1 MDVNKVNEVE
11 NDETPKT
18 SFGFQ
23 KTGLKTGFKKPTL
36 PKFGGFGLKSVKSKK
51 PELAKSAFT
60 IDSDSDEELDPEKQA
75 DKNSNNTTDFYRK
88 AVNKEIN
95 LAETKSK
102 TDRRTQIK
110 IQAALEQDSKIFEY
124 DEVYGDVS
132 NFQKGKDEEER
143 RKKLNL
149 SIKKPKYI
157 KGMLKT
163 AAKRQLEDERR
174 YERKS
179 IKDRKDE
186 DHLFDDKEKFITNA
200 YKEKMI
206 KLEQAEE
213 AINRR
218 DEIDRLQSVEKQTG
232 LAGFYRHLL
241 NDKEKDQKIKDEE
254 VEMQIQKE
262 LKEEIVK
269 KEAKDAED
277 AENSKNTKDSEDSK
291 VKTEADETGGNS
303 ENTEKPENVEK
314 QAKSSEQAKF
324 SENKQKRYDSD
335 SSGSDS
341 GSDVSSTGRGH
352 SSGSSIDEE
361 RFGEGEVDPET
372 KAFNEKFGTK
382 FAKSRPSHPAA
393 PSTTMTKMSM
403 RSRVTAGGA
412 GVETEIDWEV
422 QLEKLNVIFKL
433 RNSEVDVE
441 VASRRYFQRQAMRE
455 ARGGWSKILSSK

>member
-1 MDVNKVNEVE
+1 MDVNQVKK
-11 NDETPKT
+11 DETPKT

-23 KTGLKTGFKKPTL
+23 KTGFNTGFKKPTL
-36 PKFGGFGLKSVKSKK
+36 PKFGGFGLKSAKSKK
-51 PELAKSAFT
+51 PALAKSAFSQ
-60 IDSDSDEELDPEKQA
+60 DSDSDEESDPEKQA
-75 DKNSNNTTDFYRK
+75 ENSNNTTDFHRK

-174 YERKS
+174 YERRS

-254 VEMQIQKE
+254 AEMQIQKE
-262 LKEEIVK
+262 LKEEKVK
-269 KEAKDAED
+269 KEAED
-277 AENSKNTKDSEDSK
+277 AENTNNSK
-291 VKTEADETGGNS
+291 VKTEADENS
-303 ENTEKPENVEK
+303 EKLEPTGNVETEAEKPAE
-314 QAKSSEQAKF
+314 S

-341 GSDVSSTGRGH
+341 DSGSDVSSTGRGR

-393 PSTTMTKMSM
+393 PSTTMTKASM
-403 RSRVTAGGA
+403 RSRITAGGA

-433 RNSEVDVE
+433 RNSEEDVE

>member
-1 MDVNKVNEVE
+1 MDVNEVKK
-11 NDETPKT
+11 DETPKT

-23 KTGLKTGFKKPTL
+23 KTGFKKPTL
-36 PKFGGFGLKSVKSKK
+36 PKFGGFGLKSAKSTK
-51 PELAKSAFT
+51 PALAKSAFPQ
-60 IDSDSDEELDPEKQA
+60 DSDSDEELDPEEKA
-75 DKNSNNTTDFYRK
+75 ENSNNTTDFYRK

-254 VEMQIQKE
+254 AEMQIQKE
-262 LKEEIVK
+262 LKEEKVK
-269 KEAKDAED
+269 KEAEDAED
-277 AENSKNTKDSEDSK
+277 TNNSK
-291 VKTEADETGGNS
+291 VKTEADEIS
-303 ENTEKPENVEK
+303 EKLEPAENVETETEKPAE
-314 QAKSSEQAKF
+314 S

-341 GSDVSSTGRGH
+341 GSDVSSTGRGR

-393 PSTTMTKMSM
+393 PSTTMTKASM
-403 RSRVTAGGA
+403 RSRITAGGA

>member
-1 MDVNKVNEVE
+1 M
-11 NDETPKT
+11 
-18 SFGFQ
+18 
-23 KTGLKTGFKKPTL
+23 KPA
-36 PKFGGFGLKSVKSKK
+36 KSTK
-51 PELAKSAFT
+51 PQLAKSAFT
-60 IDSDSDEELDPEKQA
+60 NDSDSDEELDPEKEA
-75 DKNSNNTTDFYRK
+75 EKSNDTTDFYRK

-102 TDRRTQIK
+102 NDRYTQLK

-124 DEVYGDVS
+124 DEVYGEVS
-132 NFQKGKDEEER
+132 NFQKAKDEEER

-174 YERKS
+174 YERKA
-179 IKDRKDE
+179 ITDRKNE
-186 DHLFDDKEKFITNA
+186 DHMFDDKEKFITNA

-254 VEMQIQKE
+254 RELQIQKE
-262 LKEEIVK
+262 LKLKEEEETVK
-269 KEAKDAED
+269 QE
-277 AENSKNTKDSEDSK
+277 AENVENAENAENAESTRNNPETQSSKI
-291 VKTEADETGGNS
+291 KTEADEILENSGKTPENSKTS
-303 ENTEKPENVEK
+303 ENGEK
-314 QAKSSEQAKF
+314 QAKTP
-324 SENKQKRYDSD
+324 ENKQKRYDSD

-352 SSGSSIDEE
+352 SSASSVDEE
-361 RFGEGEVDPET
+361 RFGEGEMDPET

-433 RNSEVDVE
+433 RNSGEDVE

-455 ARGGWSKILSSK
+455 AKGGWSKILSLK